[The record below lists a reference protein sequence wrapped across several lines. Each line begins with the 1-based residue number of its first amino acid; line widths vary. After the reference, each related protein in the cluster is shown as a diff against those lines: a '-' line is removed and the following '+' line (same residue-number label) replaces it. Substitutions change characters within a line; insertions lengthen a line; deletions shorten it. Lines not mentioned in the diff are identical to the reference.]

1 MKRLA
6 ILALLLALTSPV
18 LAAGLMKPVDSKLA
32 DLQIQDHAVRV
43 VINNGFA
50 VTEVDQVFYNPHDSD
65 LDAIYTFPLPKAAA
79 LSELSLWI
87 DGQEVVGEVVEKEQA
102 RRIAEQE
109 RSEGRETA
117 LAEKRE
123 YVAFDVLVGPV
134 RAASTTRVRLVY
146 LQSIE
151 IDGGIGRYVYP
162 LEEGQID
169 EEMHA
174 FWTRQS
180 RVEGKFTFDCSIRS
194 SYPLDDVR
202 VNGFSDAVVT
212 TDGPGTWS
220 AWIEGQEGST
230 ALDQD
235 IVVYYRLAAD
245 QPARVDLL
253 PYRSG
258 EGPGTFMLVVTPGAD
273 LQPTVGGVDWT
284 VVLDVSGSMAG
295 KIATAADAVSRSLGE
310 MRREDR
316 VRVIVFANRAHEI
329 TRGWT
334 SLDEDGL
341 RRTRESLLGIGVEGG
356 TNLYAGLDA
365 GLRGLDAER
374 TSAIILVSDGGANVG
389 PTEHRDFL
397 ELLDKKDVRVFT
409 FVMGQGSNRPLLGR
423 LAEESGGFSLDVSN
437 RDDLYGR
444 IMQAKAKLGR
454 EALHG
459 VKFELDGTQVTE
471 LSPQRL
477 PAAYFGQ
484 QIVMLGRYLE
494 PGDTTLRL
502 RAKISGEKK
511 VWATRITLPEHDETY
526 PEIERLWALSR
537 IRDLQRMI
545 DDGGDRS
552 ELREAI
558 VDLGTGY
565 SIVSDHTSMI
575 VVREDRF
582 EELGIKRRNRDRV
595 AGERVAR
602 DARRQNAVRPTRAD
616 TSQPMF
622 GQDRA
627 HDHSGGGAGAA
638 GPAFFGVLAG
648 LYGMREWLRRRRCD
662 R

>member
-6 ILALLLALTSPV
+6 IIAVLLALASPV
-18 LAAGLMKPVDSKLA
+18 LAAGLMKPVDSSLP

-65 LDAIYTFPLPKAAA
+65 LNAIYTFPLPKAAA

-87 DGQEVVGEVVEKEQA
+87 DGQEVVGEVVEKEEA

-117 LAEKRE
+117 LAEKRD
-123 YVAFDVLVGPV
+123 YVAFDVMVSPV
-134 RAASTTRVRLVY
+134 RAASATRVRLVY

-162 LEEGQID
+162 LEEGKID

-212 TDGPGTWS
+212 TDGPGTWN

-230 ALDQD
+230 SLDQD
-235 IVVYYRLAAD
+235 IVLYYRLAAD

-253 PYRSG
+253 PYRAG
-258 EGPGTFMLVVTPGAD
+258 DGPGTFMLVVTPGAD

-310 MRREDR
+310 MRPEDR
-316 VRVIVFANRAHEI
+316 VRVIVFANRSHEI

-365 GLRGLDAER
+365 GLRGLDADR
-374 TSAIILVSDGGANVG
+374 TSAVILVSDGGANVG

-397 ELLDKKDVRVFT
+397 KLLDKKDVRVFT

-444 IMQAKAKLGR
+444 IMQAKTKLGR

-459 VKFELDGTQVTE
+459 VKFELDGARVAE
-471 LSPQRL
+471 LSHQRL

-484 QIVMLGRYLE
+484 QIVMFGRYLE
-494 PGDTTLRL
+494 PGETTLRL

-511 VWATRITLPEHDETY
+511 AWETRITLPEHDETY
-526 PEIERLWALSR
+526 PEIERLWALER
-537 IRDLQRMI
+537 IRELQRMI

-552 ELREAI
+552 ELRESI

-575 VVREDRF
+575 VVNEDRF
-582 EELGIKRRNRDRV
+582 EELGIERRNRDRV
-595 AGERVAR
+595 VGERVAR
-602 DARRQNAVRPTRAD
+602 EARRQNAVRPTRAD
-616 TSQPMF
+616 ASQPMF
-622 GQDRA
+622 GQNRA
-627 HDHSGGGAGAA
+627 LDHSGGGAGAA
-638 GPAFFGVLAG
+638 GPAFFGLLAG
-648 LYGMREWLRRRRCD
+648 LYGVREWLRRRRSD
-662 R
+662 K